1 MAPTRVAHYRTPEEL
16 AEFLPTLDATAK
28 DRGTVKLIVRRP
40 AVGEREVLGVGRLD
54 PAYGLQ
60 GDTWI
65 ERGSKRTSDG
75 SSHPDMQLNVMSHPM
90 VEFLAQ
96 DPALEPLAGDQLYL
110 DLDLSQD
117 NLPEW
122 TLLLFGDPD
131 APGAVIQVT
140 DQPHTGCQKF
150 VERFGPE
157 AMRFLNGKDGRPRR
171 LRGLNARVTQAGEV
185 RVGDM
190 VTVRRAE

>member
-1 MAPTRVAHYRTPEEL
+1 MAPTRVAHYRTSEEL

-40 AVGEREVLGVGRLD
+40 AVGEREVLDVGRLD

-140 DQPHTGCQKF
+140 DQPHTGCKKF

-157 AMRFLNGKDGRPRR
+157 AMRFVNGKDGRPRR
-171 LRGLNARVTQAGEV
+171 LRGLNAQVTQAGEV
-185 RVGDM
+185 CVGDM